1 MKKIIIYLLLTST
14 LFAESVLEWQ
24 EGKSSSLVSFIEATN
39 YCENLIH
46 NSKDDWRLPD
56 LVELTKLSKK
66 ITYKMNN
73 KPQYYWSSTVNKTF
87 KITAWFVSLSDDY
100 QHFAIKKTK
109 LNARCIRGS
118 GKKMHYPACNNTKV
132 KKTKIQKS

>member
-1 MKKIIIYLLLTST
+1 MKNIIICLLLASS

-24 EGKSSSLVSFIEATN
+24 EGKSSSLLPFNKAVD
-39 YCENLIH
+39 YCNDLTH
-46 NSKDDWRLPD
+46 QGKDDWRLPD

-66 ITYKMNN
+66 ITFKMNS

-132 KKTKIQKS
+132 KKSKIKET